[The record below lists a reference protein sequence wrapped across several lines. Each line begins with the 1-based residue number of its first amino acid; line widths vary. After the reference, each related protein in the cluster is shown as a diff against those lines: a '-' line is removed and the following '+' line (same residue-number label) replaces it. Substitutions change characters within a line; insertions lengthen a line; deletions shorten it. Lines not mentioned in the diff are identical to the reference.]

1 MFAYVIIT
9 ITVCLCHNIDCWSP
23 VCVITHSNLK
33 LIHTNFIEIQAHGSR
48 FLERPQNIS
57 ISLHP
62 CSSSQNF
69 LRAENSWRNTS
80 RVSTEHLLCIQLCHW
95 DIFSA
100 SLRYILQCPGSRH
113 LKTKGLFQTVTVAFL
128 DDEKIKACR
137 IFPKGFQVSR
147 DKFLNCGQVHL
158 ASSKTG

>member
-1 MFAYVIIT
+1 MFAYII
-9 ITVCLCHNIDCWSP
+9 ISSWLLEPRMRHNTLKPKLD
-23 VCVITHSNLK
+23 THK
-33 LIHTNFIEIQAHGSR
+33 LHWNENFIEIQAHGSR

-57 ISLHP
+57 TSLHP